1 MSILISG
8 LAFASASEVMAAKC
22 AILVGSLTSAVLG
35 IVFVRAATAGHD
47 APEDACAAGGVPEA
61 SE

>member
-1 MSILISG
+1 MCIICSIYGII
-8 LAFASASEVMAAKC
+8 
-22 AILVGSLTSAVLG
+22 AIDKAVLG

-47 APEDACAAGGVPEA
+47 APEDACDAGGVPEA